1 MEFRPMEM
9 ECGYHKNS
17 MTCLQSAHVSSSKWK
32 SRQSNL
38 SQNGKFNTMMLAKV
52 STVAS

>member
-1 MEFRPMEM
+1 MEFRPMETD
-9 ECGYHKNS
+9 CGYHKNDI
-17 MTCLQSAHVSSSKWK
+17 TCLQSAHVLSSKRK

-38 SQNGKFNTMMLAKV
+38 PQNGNANTMMLAKV